1 MLSSV
6 WVVTSGPAQEPA
18 KLLLQSMLIPAMPVK
33 RLGHSQAFDWYAE
46 FQVSAGRP
54 DDGPGQS
61 PHRDDEGRGGK
72 PGATSGDRDLPPSRL
87 WIPRGVSGNPPRC
100 LPLHSREIDPQRLIF
115 EVDRHHGKVDV
126 PIRNVIK
133 AVDLRQVALPV
144 PDTAQDGSGLSPIV
158 GNRR

>member
-6 WVVTSGPAQEPA
+6 WVVTSGPAQGPA
-18 KLLLQSMLIPAMPVK
+18 KLLLQSMRIPAMPVK

-72 PGATSGDRDLPPSRL
+72 PGPLVATTTSRPADYGSRAGSPATRLAVYRFTLEKSTRNDSSLKLIDTTARWMCPSEM
-87 WIPRGVSGNPPRC
+87 S
-100 LPLHSREIDPQRLIF
+100 SKQ
-115 EVDRHHGKVDV
+115 
-126 PIRNVIK
+126 
-133 AVDLRQVALPV
+133 
-144 PDTAQDGSGLSPIV
+144 
-158 GNRR
+158 